1 MNPGLTDAPKG
12 LFSTHRKLKRANAYH
27 SVGNAFGLKGEVT
40 EDLAKAD
47 SIGNEWSAP
56 QSKVKEEVLTAALLD
71 RDLSEVVDFER
82 IDVSPYAYA
91 LNGQEYDPDPPVGPD
106 GMCPICNNSLAR
118 KMDAFYLRHFDD
130 RAAWTD
136 RARGG
141 YDFPYDMVLDHLVF
155 HVGLIYGSAIPK
167 DLKRIG
173 NYDDQHFKDIHLSG
187 VDWEVYKKMHTTP
200 RAMAK
205 EARRVAKECM
215 AIPVRVQTAPVQ
227 SGSIGVALPDRSWY
241 AYRGNKEIGQ
251 LRVWGDKRV
260 KTEIETRRND
270 AVVFYD
276 EMLDVRRMARRVYDE
291 VMDGDTEGP
300 RNYSAAIAAVREI
313 KGVAMDLMKV
323 ALIATKIGD
332 EKDRVRQIS
341 PGLRSML
348 DDMGIFDKD
357 EPEPVEQADFEEL
370 Q

>member
-1 MNPGLTDAPKG
+1 VM
-12 LFSTHRKLKRANAYH
+12 S
-27 SVGNAFGLKGEVT
+27 
-40 EDLAKAD
+40 
-47 SIGNEWSAP
+47 
-56 QSKVKEEVLTAALLD
+56 
-71 RDLSEVVDFER
+71 FER
-82 IDVSPYAYA
+82 IDVSPYAYP
-91 LNGQEYDPDPPVGPD
+91 LDNQEYVPLPPVGPS

-118 KMDAFYLRHFDD
+118 KMDRFYLRHWND
-130 RAAWTD
+130 RKAWTD
-136 RARGG
+136 RTRGG
-141 YDFPYDMVLDHLVF
+141 YDFPYDTVLDHLVF
-155 HVGLIYGSAIPK
+155 HVGIVYGSVIP
-167 DLKRIG
+167 DAFR
-173 NYDDQHFKDIHLSG
+173 DVQASVSG
-187 VDWEVYKKMHTTP
+187 VDWKVYRRMHSGPFYEGKQESRMARECMTVPSKPVVDQPSATP
-200 RAMAK
+200 RTTQ
-205 EARRVAKECM
+205 VA
-215 AIPVRVQTAPVQ
+215 PQ
-227 SGSIGVALPDRSWY
+227 DRSWY
-241 AYRGNKEIGQ
+241 AYKGNKEIGT

-260 KTEIETRRND
+260 RTEIEARRND

-357 EPEPVEQADFEEL
+357 EPDQAEFREIDGED